1 MGRII
6 MHIDVN
12 NAFLSWTAID
22 LLNAGSKYDI
32 RNSYAVIGGDEK
44 ARRGIVLAKSMPA
57 KRMGVVTAETLYS
70 ARKKCPSLKVYP
82 PNYQWYQT
90 MSHSLFELLSKYTPD
105 IEIVSI
111 DECYLDYTHVQH
123 LYGDPYKFA
132 QKIQKEILDT
142 LKFTVNIGIADC
154 KLCAKMAS
162 DFTKP
167 YKIHTL
173 YPHEIEEKM
182 WPLPI
187 GKLFGIGKKTSQK
200 LRDMGI
206 MTIGDLA
213 HQDVNE
219 LYKYFKNQAS
229 HMIDAANGRD
239 DRPVKSEASA
249 PKGISNSTTL
259 SKDVQNIEELKRLVS
274 QIAENV
280 SIALRKEKKY
290 AYVVGVTLKDNFF
303 RTFSHQV
310 KLKNATDLTLE
321 IRKTA
326 FQLLQ
331 EMYHGEA
338 IRLVGV
344 RLDHLVEQSAHQ
356 VSLFEDLQERNES
369 KQLDVTIDSLKERFG
384 HDIIQNG
391 LSNDRKIRRK
401 Y

>member
-1 MGRII
+1 
-6 MHIDVN
+6 
-12 NAFLSWTAID
+12 
-22 LLNAGSKYDI
+22 
-32 RNSYAVIGGDEK
+32 
-44 ARRGIVLAKSMPA
+44 
-57 KRMGVVTAETLYS
+57 
-70 ARKKCPSLKVYP
+70 
-82 PNYQWYQT
+82 
-90 MSHSLFELLSKYTPD
+90 
-105 IEIVSI
+105 
-111 DECYLDYTHVQH
+111 
-123 LYGDPYKFA
+123 
-132 QKIQKEILDT
+132 
-142 LKFTVNIGIADC
+142 
-154 KLCAKMAS
+154 
-162 DFTKP
+162 
-167 YKIHTL
+167 
-173 YPHEIEEKM
+173 
-182 WPLPI
+182 
-187 GKLFGIGKKTSQK
+187 
-200 LRDMGI
+200 MGI

-310 KLKNATDLTLE
+310 KLKNATDLTSE